1 LVKLINNAYNN
12 ANFLPPLFADRNV
25 IMSHVTRPQDPT
37 FSSHQ
42 FIQLALDNQVLK
54 FGEFVLKSGRISP
67 YFFNAGLLATGEMLS
82 LLARGYADALAEQIS
97 AANNGGNEQELVIF
111 GAAYKGIPF
120 VAATAQALWLHHG
133 INAKWG
139 YNRKEAKT
147 HGEGG
152 NLVGADVTGKAVW
165 VLDDVIT
172 AGTAMREV
180 VDILEQ
186 AGASVAGILVALD
199 RKEKGQADHSAI
211 QELAATLEVPVR
223 ALVDIDDL
231 ISYLAD
237 DHGARNGQHKDATQ
251 LAKMQHYREQYGV

>member
-1 LVKLINNAYNN
+1 
-12 ANFLPPLFADRNV
+12 
-25 IMSHVTRPQDPT
+25 MSHTQHPD
-37 FSSHQ
+37 FSSHT

-82 LLARGYADALAEQIS
+82 LLARGYADALAEQMTQR
-97 AANNGGNEQELVIF
+97 EDTDQQELVIF

-152 NLVGADVTGKAVW
+152 NLVGADVSGKAVW

-180 VDILEQ
+180 VEILEQ
-186 AGASVAGILVALD
+186 AGASVAGIIVALD
-199 RKEKGQADHSAI
+199 RKEKGQAEHSA
-211 QELAATLEVPVR
+211 
-223 ALVDIDDL
+223 
-231 ISYLAD
+231 
-237 DHGARNGQHKDATQ
+237 H
-251 LAKMQHYREQYGV
+251 

>member
-1 LVKLINNAYNN
+1 MPHAQHANN
-12 ANFLPPLFADRNV
+12 V
-25 IMSHVTRPQDPT
+25 Q
-37 FSSHQ
+37 FSSHA

-67 YFFNAGLLATGEMLS
+67 YFFNAGLLASGEMLS
-82 LLARGYADALAEQIS
+82 LLARGYADALAEQM
-97 AANNGGNEQELVIF
+97 AATNDGTNEQELVIF

-133 INAKWG
+133 INAQWG

-152 NLVGADVTGKAVW
+152 NLVGADVNGKAVW

-180 VDILEQ
+180 VEILGQ
-186 AGASVAGILVALD
+186 AGASVAGIIVALD
-199 RKEKGQADHSAI
+199 RKEKGLAEHSAI
-211 QELAATLEVPVR
+211 QELAATLNVPVR

-231 ISYLAD
+231 ISYLAET
-237 DHGARNGQHKDATQ
+237 NNPNQDATQ
-251 LAKMQHYREQYGV
+251 LAKMQHYRTQYGV

>member
-1 LVKLINNAYNN
+1 MPKIAQH
-12 ANFLPPLFADRNV
+12 AQNV
-25 IMSHVTRPQDPT
+25 S

-67 YFFNAGLLATGEMLS
+67 YFFNAGLLASGEMLS
-82 LLARGYADALAEQIS
+82 LLARGYADALAEKVAEQM
-97 AANNGGNEQELVIF
+97 NGASSGADEQELVIF

-152 NLVGADVTGKAVW
+152 NLVGADVNGKAVW

-180 VDILEQ
+180 VEILEQ
-186 AGASVAGILVALD
+186 AGATVAGIIVALD
-199 RKEKGQADHSAI
+199 RKEKGLAERSAI
-211 QELAATLEVPVR
+211 QELAATLDVPVR

-231 ISYLAD
+231 ISYLAKSSAD
-237 DHGARNGQHKDATQ
+237 SDATQ
-251 LAKMQHYREQYGV
+251 LAKMQHYRAQYGV

>member
-1 LVKLINNAYNN
+1 MLNAATPHNQH
-12 ANFLPPLFADRNV
+12 AKDV
-25 IMSHVTRPQDPT
+25 S

-67 YFFNAGLLATGEMLS
+67 YFFNAGLLASGEMLS
-82 LLARGYADALAEQIS
+82 LLARGYADALAEKVAEQMATQGS
-97 AANNGGNEQELVIF
+97 MANAGADEQELVIF

-120 VAATAQALWLHHG
+120 VAATAQALWLHYG

-152 NLVGADVTGKAVW
+152 SLVGADVKGKAVW

-186 AGASVAGILVALD
+186 AGASVAGIIVALD
-199 RKEKGQADHSAI
+199 RKEKGLAEHSAI

-231 ISYLAD
+231 ISYLAESSPE
-237 DHGARNGQHKDATQ
+237 KDATQ
-251 LAKMQHYREQYGV
+251 LAKMQHYRAQYGV

>member
-1 LVKLINNAYNN
+1 MS
-12 ANFLPPLFADRNV
+12 NV
-25 IMSHVTRPQDPT
+25 QNPS
-37 FSSHQ
+37 FSSHE

-54 FGEFVLKSGRISP
+54 FGAFVLKSGRISP

-82 LLARGYADALAEQIS
+82 LLARGYADALAEQMNAS
-97 AANNGGNEQELVIF
+97 NDGTKELVIF

-120 VAATAQALWLHHG
+120 VAATAQALWIHHG

-152 NLVGADVTGKAVW
+152 NLVGADVSGKAVW

-180 VDILEQ
+180 VEILEQ
-186 AGASVAGILVALD
+186 AGASVAGIIVALD
-199 RKEKGQADHSAI
+199 RKEKGQAEHSAI
-211 QELAATLEVPVR
+211 QELAATLQVPVR
-223 ALVDIDDL
+223 ALIDIDDL
-231 ISYLAD
+231 IGYLAD
-237 DHGARNGQHKDATQ
+237 DHGGQSGQYKDATQ

>member
-1 LVKLINNAYNN
+1 
-12 ANFLPPLFADRNV
+12 
-25 IMSHVTRPQDPT
+25 MSHVTRPQDPT

-42 FIQLALDNQVLK
+42 FIQLALENQVLK

-82 LLARGYADALAEQIS
+82 LLARGYADALAEQMG
-97 AANNGGNEQELVIF
+97 ANNGDNEQELVIF

-180 VDILEQ
+180 VEILEQ

-199 RKEKGQADHSAI
+199 RKEKGQAEHSAI

-237 DHGARNGQHKDATQ
+237 DHGAQNGQHKDATQ

>member
-1 LVKLINNAYNN
+1 MTNAQP
-12 ANFLPPLFADRNV
+12 AQTPL
-25 IMSHVTRPQDPT
+25 
-37 FSSHQ
+37 FSSHD

-82 LLARGYADALAEQIS
+82 LLARGYADALAEQM
-97 AANNGGNEQELVIF
+97 AVTNNGIGEPELVIF

-120 VAATAQALWLHHG
+120 VAATAQALLLHHG

-152 NLVGADVTGKAVW
+152 NLVGADVSGKSVW
-165 VLDDVIT
+165 ILDDVIT

-180 VDILEQ
+180 IEVLEQ
-186 AGASVAGILVALD
+186 AGASVAGIIVALD
-199 RKEKGQADHSAI
+199 RKEKGQNDHSAI
-211 QELAATLEVPVR
+211 QELAATLQVPVR

-237 DHGARNGQHKDATQ
+237 ENSPYKEATQ
-251 LAKMQHYREQYGV
+251 LAKMQYYREQYGV

>member
-1 LVKLINNAYNN
+1 MSNVQYTQNA
-12 ANFLPPLFADRNV
+12 
-25 IMSHVTRPQDPT
+25 S
-37 FSSHQ
+37 FSSHE

-97 AANNGGNEQELVIF
+97 TEQMSTEDNGSNERELVIF

-152 NLVGADVTGKAVW
+152 NLVGSALQGRVMLV
-165 VLDDVIT
+165 DDVIT
-172 AGTAMREV
+172 AGTAIRESME
-180 VDILEQ
+180 IIQ
-186 AGASVAGILVALD
+186 ANGATLAGVLISLD
-199 RKEKGQADHSAI
+199 RQERGRGEISAI
-211 QELAATLEVPVR
+211 QEVERDYNCTVTSIITLKDLIAYLEEKPEMADHLAAVK
-223 ALVDIDDL
+223 A
-231 ISYLAD
+231 
-237 DHGARNGQHKDATQ
+237 
-251 LAKMQHYREQYGV
+251 YREEFGV

>member
-1 LVKLINNAYNN
+1 MLNAATLNNAQ
-12 ANFLPPLFADRNV
+12 
-25 IMSHVTRPQDPT
+25 HPQDAS

-67 YFFNAGLLATGEMLS
+67 YFFNAGLLASGEMLS
-82 LLARGYADALAEQIS
+82 LLARGYADALAEKMAEQM
-97 AANNGGNEQELVIF
+97 AASDNGTNEQELVIF

-152 NLVGADVTGKAVW
+152 NLVGADVSGKAVW

-180 VDILEQ
+180 VEILEQ
-186 AGASVAGILVALD
+186 AGASVAGIIVALD
-199 RKEKGQADHSAI
+199 RKEKGLAERSAI
-211 QELAATLEVPVR
+211 QELAETLDVPVR

-231 ISYLAD
+231 ISYLAGSSTD
-237 DHGARNGQHKDATQ
+237 KDAAQ
-251 LAKMQHYREQYGV
+251 LAKMQHYRAQYGV

>member
-1 LVKLINNAYNN
+1 
-12 ANFLPPLFADRNV
+12 
-25 IMSHVTRPQDPT
+25 MSHVTRPQDPT

-82 LLARGYADALAEQIS
+82 LLARGYADALAEQMG
-97 AANNGGNEQELVIF
+97 ANNGDNEQELVIF

-180 VDILEQ
+180 VEILEQ
-186 AGASVAGILVALD
+186 AGASVAGIIVALD
-199 RKEKGQADHSAI
+199 RKEKGQAEHSAI
-211 QELAATLEVPVR
+211 QELAATLKVPVR

-237 DHGARNGQHKDATQ
+237 DHGAQNGQHKDATQ

>member
-1 LVKLINNAYNN
+1 
-12 ANFLPPLFADRNV
+12 
-25 IMSHVTRPQDPT
+25 MSHTQNPA

-54 FGEFVLKSGRISP
+54 FGEFVLNRRISP
-67 YFFNAGLLATGEMLS
+67 YFFNAGLLASGEMLS
-82 LLARGYADALAEQIS
+82 LLARGYADALAEQL
-97 AANNGGNEQELVIF
+97 AANNAIDEQELVIF

-152 NLVGADVTGKAVW
+152 NLVGADVNGKAVR

-180 VDILEQ
+180 VEILEQ
-186 AGASVAGILVALD
+186 AGASVAGIIVALD
-199 RKEKGQADHSAI
+199 RKEKGLAEHSAI

-237 DHGARNGQHKDATQ
+237 DHGVQSGQYKDATQ
-251 LAKMQHYREQYGV
+251 LAKMQHYRAQYGV

>member
-1 LVKLINNAYNN
+1 
-12 ANFLPPLFADRNV
+12 
-25 IMSHVTRPQDPT
+25 MSHVARSQDLT

-82 LLARGYADALAEQIS
+82 LLARGYADALAEQM
-97 AANNGGNEQELVIF
+97 AASNNGTDEQELVIF

-120 VAATAQALWLHHG
+120 VAATAQALWHHHG

-152 NLVGADVTGKAVW
+152 NLVGADVSGKAVW

-186 AGASVAGILVALD
+186 AGASVAGIIVALD
-199 RKEKGQADHSAI
+199 RKEKGLAEHSAI

-231 ISYLAD
+231 ISYLSD
-237 DHGARNGQHKDATQ
+237 GESHYKDATQ
-251 LAKMQHYREQYGV
+251 LAKMQHYRAQYGV

>member
-1 LVKLINNAYNN
+1 MPHAQYANNA
-12 ANFLPPLFADRNV
+12 P
-25 IMSHVTRPQDPT
+25 
-37 FSSHQ
+37 FSSHA

-67 YFFNAGLLATGEMLS
+67 YFFNAGLLASGEMLS
-82 LLARGYADALAEQIS
+82 LLARGYADALADTVAEQM
-97 AANNGGNEQELVIF
+97 AATNDGKGAQELVIF

-152 NLVGADVTGKAVW
+152 NLVGADVKGKAVW

-180 VDILEQ
+180 VEILEQ
-186 AGASVAGILVALD
+186 AGASVAGIIVALD
-199 RKEKGQADHSAI
+199 RKEKGLAEHSAI

-223 ALVDIDDL
+223 ALIDIDDL
-231 ISYLAD
+231 ISYLAESSP
-237 DHGARNGQHKDATQ
+237 NKDATQ
-251 LAKMQHYREQYGV
+251 LAKMQHYRAQYGV

>member
-1 LVKLINNAYNN
+1 MLNAATPHNQAANN
-12 ANFLPPLFADRNV
+12 V
-25 IMSHVTRPQDPT
+25 S

-67 YFFNAGLLATGEMLS
+67 YFFNAGLLASGEMLS
-82 LLARGYADALAEQIS
+82 LLARGYADALAEKVAEQM
-97 AANNGGNEQELVIF
+97 AASDNGTNEQELVIF

-152 NLVGADVTGKAVW
+152 NLVGADVKGEAVW

-180 VDILEQ
+180 VEILEQ
-186 AGASVAGILVALD
+186 AGASVAGIIVALD
-199 RKEKGQADHSAI
+199 RKEKGLAERSAI

-223 ALVDIDDL
+223 ALIDIDDL
-231 ISYLAD
+231 ISYLAESSP
-237 DHGARNGQHKDATQ
+237 NKDATQ
-251 LAKMQHYREQYGV
+251 LAKMQHYRAQYGV

>member
-1 LVKLINNAYNN
+1 M
-12 ANFLPPLFADRNV
+12 PNV
-25 IMSHVTRPQDPT
+25 QNPS
-37 FSSHQ
+37 FSSHE

-54 FGEFVLKSGRISP
+54 FGAFVLKSGRISP

-82 LLARGYADALAEQIS
+82 LLARGYADALAEQMNASNDDIK
-97 AANNGGNEQELVIF
+97 ELVIF

-120 VAATAQALWLHHG
+120 VAATAQALWTHHG

-152 NLVGADVTGKAVW
+152 NLVGADVSGKAVW

-180 VDILEQ
+180 VEILEQ
-186 AGASVAGILVALD
+186 AGASVAGIIVALD
-199 RKEKGQADHSAI
+199 RKEKGQAEHSAI
-211 QELAATLEVPVR
+211 QELAATLKVPVR
-223 ALVDIDDL
+223 ALIDIDDL
-231 ISYLAD
+231 IRYLAD
-237 DHGARNGQHKDATQ
+237 DHGGQSGQYKDATQ

>member
-1 LVKLINNAYNN
+1 MLNATTPNNQPANNA
-12 ANFLPPLFADRNV
+12 
-25 IMSHVTRPQDPT
+25 S

-42 FIQLALDNQVLK
+42 FIQLALDNQVLR

-67 YFFNAGLLATGEMLS
+67 YFFNAGLLASGEMLS
-82 LLARGYADALAEQIS
+82 LLARGYADALAEQM
-97 AANNGGNEQELVIF
+97 AAQGSMANAGADEQELVIF

-152 NLVGADVTGKAVW
+152 SLVGADVQGKAVW

-180 VDILEQ
+180 VEILEQ
-186 AGASVAGILVALD
+186 AGASVAGIIVALD
-199 RKEKGQADHSAI
+199 RKEKGLAEHSAI

-231 ISYLAD
+231 ISYLAES
-237 DHGARNGQHKDATQ
+237 NPNKDATQ
-251 LAKMQHYREQYGV
+251 LAKMQHYRAQYGV

>member
-1 LVKLINNAYNN
+1 MLNATTPNNQPANNA
-12 ANFLPPLFADRNV
+12 
-25 IMSHVTRPQDPT
+25 S

-67 YFFNAGLLATGEMLS
+67 YFFNAGLLASGEMLS
-82 LLARGYADALAEQIS
+82 LLARGYADALAEKMNG
-97 AANNGGNEQELVIF
+97 AAEQELVIF

-147 HGEGG
+147 HCEGG
-152 NLVGADVTGKAVW
+152 NLVGADVSGKAVW

-180 VDILEQ
+180 VEILEQ
-186 AGASVAGILVALD
+186 AGASVAGIIVALD
-199 RKEKGQADHSAI
+199 RKEKGLAERSAI
-211 QELAATLEVPVR
+211 
-223 ALVDIDDL
+223 
-231 ISYLAD
+231 
-237 DHGARNGQHKDATQ
+237 
-251 LAKMQHYREQYGV
+251 

>member
-1 LVKLINNAYNN
+1 MLNAATLNNAQHAQN
-12 ANFLPPLFADRNV
+12 A
-25 IMSHVTRPQDPT
+25 S

-67 YFFNAGLLATGEMLS
+67 YFFNAGLLASGEMLS
-82 LLARGYADALAEQIS
+82 LLARGYADALAEKMAEQIS
-97 AANNGGNEQELVIF
+97 ASDNGTNEQELVIF

-152 NLVGADVTGKAVW
+152 NLVGADVSGKAVW

-180 VDILEQ
+180 VEILEQ
-186 AGASVAGILVALD
+186 AGARVAGIIVALD
-199 RKEKGQADHSAI
+199 RKEKGLAERSAI
-211 QELAATLEVPVR
+211 QELAETLDVPVR

-231 ISYLAD
+231 ISYLAASSTD
-237 DHGARNGQHKDATQ
+237 KDAAQ
-251 LAKMQHYREQYGV
+251 LAKMQHYRAQYGV

>member
-1 LVKLINNAYNN
+1 MPHAQP
-12 ANFLPPLFADRNV
+12 ANYVP
-25 IMSHVTRPQDPT
+25 
-37 FSSHQ
+37 FSAHN

-67 YFFNAGLLATGEMLS
+67 YFFNAGLLASGEMLS
-82 LLARGYADALAEQIS
+82 LLARGYADALAEKMTEQG
-97 AANNGGNEQELVIF
+97 AADSKTDNQELVIF

-152 NLVGADVTGKAVW
+152 NLVGADVSGKAVW

-180 VDILEQ
+180 VEILEQ
-186 AGASVAGILVALD
+186 AGARIAGIIVALD
-199 RKEKGQADHSAI
+199 RKEKGLAEQSAI
-211 QELAATLEVPVR
+211 QELAATLNVPVR

-231 ISYLAD
+231 ISYLEDSNNA
-237 DHGARNGQHKDATQ
+237 NKDETQ
-251 LAKMQHYREQYGV
+251 LAKMQHYRTQYGV

>member
-1 LVKLINNAYNN
+1 
-12 ANFLPPLFADRNV
+12 
-25 IMSHVTRPQDPT
+25 MSHVTRPQDPT

-97 AANNGGNEQELVIF
+97 ANNGDNEQELVIF

-152 NLVGADVTGKAVW
+152 NLVGADVSGKAVW

-199 RKEKGQADHSAI
+199 RKEKGQAEHSAI

-237 DHGARNGQHKDATQ
+237 AHGAQNGQHKDATQ

>member
-1 LVKLINNAYNN
+1 MPHAQYANNV
-12 ANFLPPLFADRNV
+12 P
-25 IMSHVTRPQDPT
+25 
-37 FSSHQ
+37 FSSHA

-67 YFFNAGLLATGEMLS
+67 YFFNAGLLASGEMLS
-82 LLARGYADALAEQIS
+82 LLARGYAGALAEQMAENT
-97 AANNGGNEQELVIF
+97 AATNDGTNEQELVIF

-133 INAKWG
+133 INTKWG

-152 NLVGADVTGKAVW
+152 NLVGADVNGKAVW

-180 VDILEQ
+180 VEILEQ
-186 AGASVAGILVALD
+186 AGASVAGIIVALD
-199 RKEKGQADHSAI
+199 RKEKGLAEHSAI
-211 QELAATLEVPVR
+211 QELAATLNVPVR

-231 ISYLAD
+231 ISYLAET
-237 DHGARNGQHKDATQ
+237 NNPNQDATQ
-251 LAKMQHYREQYGV
+251 LAKMQHYRTQYGV

>member
-1 LVKLINNAYNN
+1 MPHAQP
-12 ANFLPPLFADRNV
+12 ANYVP
-25 IMSHVTRPQDPT
+25 
-37 FSSHQ
+37 FSAHN

-67 YFFNAGLLATGEMLS
+67 YFFNAGLLASGEMLS
-82 LLARGYADALAEQIS
+82 LLARGYADALAEKMTEQG
-97 AANNGGNEQELVIF
+97 AADSKTDNQELVIF

-152 NLVGADVTGKAVW
+152 NLVGADVSGKAVW

-180 VDILEQ
+180 VEILEQ
-186 AGASVAGILVALD
+186 AGARIAGIIVALD
-199 RKEKGQADHSAI
+199 RKEKGLAEQSAI
-211 QELAATLEVPVR
+211 QELAATLNVPVR

-231 ISYLAD
+231 ISYLEDSNNA
-237 DHGARNGQHKDATQ
+237 NKDETQ
-251 LAKMQHYREQYGV
+251 LAKMQHYRTQYGI